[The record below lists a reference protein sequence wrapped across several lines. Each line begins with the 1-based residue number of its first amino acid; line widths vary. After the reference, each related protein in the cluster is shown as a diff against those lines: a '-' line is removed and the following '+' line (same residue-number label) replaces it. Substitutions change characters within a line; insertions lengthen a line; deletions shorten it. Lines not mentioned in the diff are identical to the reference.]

1 MKWSPGTVKCVSVD
15 ALPPELVYVRSGH
28 VQMLLSQDVYGY
40 GYRAVERL
48 IEKLHEKKTPV
59 KVIEDSA
66 LTAVTKEN
74 VDAFGKNWEKWL
86 PQ

>member
-1 MKWSPGTVKCVSVD
+1 VKCVSVD

-48 IEKLHEKKTPV
+48 IARLHAKQAPPQ
-59 KVIEDSA
+59 VIEDSA
-66 LTAVTKEN
+66 LTAVTMDN
-74 VDAFGKNWEKWL
+74 VDAFAKNWEKWL
-86 PQ
+86 PK